1 MPYAKNYPFH
11 PRPDEKDLPSIPV
24 DVPGDEEY
32 LDVLFAPERDKES
45 EETWFHNLKRKWML
59 DPYAQGLFDYDEKG
73 RNPAGNTTKDTLYHG
88 TGLDNLQIRKS
99 DRKEEEKMEK
109 KLAEKDLIKNY
120 DIFEFIKFINEE
132 DDLHLTEVD
141 INKLYH
147 YAMDDRWENELEAW
161 EFAIIIAMW
170 SEGKWHVDWEPVM
183 IAMDSKKSTHERVPF
198 YTKEDYEELKSE
210 VKQFDKLED
219 WINHGLMA
227 TWLDVEPLKE
237 IWEKAH
243 GKKDLGTIK
252 TSAQY
257 GELDDMALFLSQKKK
272 EEVKTKARELMY
284 IDDEILE
291 KMGLDD
297 EKYQKLVS
305 ARFPLSDPE
314 VSEIRDIYLNYVKE
328 YVTEKVPAVIYL
340 ILEDNNYHTFNEALA
355 YLNLFDPSIDDITFY
370 HFEEWEGVNASK
382 KLAQEDNEIY
392 CKTETKKK
400 TTEQEADKILQAF
413 NARFDQIE
421 IAGPIYH
428 IYYWIDSDVIKEH
441 WRDIDKAFDGF
452 DYTVKVIQKSSKK
465 LAQESDKIYWQD
477 IPEDG
482 IIGIDKTTGEYQFD
496 GQLIYWYGDEVEEA
510 SSFLEKRAKTYDENK
525 KWVNTY
531 EITRHYGGD
540 EEGGW
545 WYNHYDCVDS
555 VQVDVSEVEKT
566 RDEKYKEH
574 EHLIEGDIYS
584 MGGGTDILV
593 YIEDVKAGK
602 ETVGRPHY
610 ESKKLAQ
617 KKLPDYLEGE
627 IDEEEV
633 IISVEEIEGGI
644 DIELNKKKAEEM
656 IISQLKEY
664 YKVVYDDIEVGFGD
678 NLDRGIMMT
687 VSIYDDEGDTIYR
700 GDGVIDDY
708 MWWADASETGIN
720 VGKSKQSSK
729 KLAEEKYK
737 TDEEIE
743 KEFKDYEIKS
753 LEFRD
758 SKDSGFIEIYFPEA
772 GESVGG
778 GTEYV
783 VDNFIIYDTGKI
795 AFDNWYPEN
804 IYLELV
810 DYIRKNR
817 KTSSKKLAQDF
828 DTTEGRPTV
837 EHKEPLE
844 TEEEIDIDEDFFEG
858 EKPMGLT
865 HTPGQKPL
873 TPSREKEVIEVEKDF
888 LRRLTPMDMKE
899 YTQLTNERTEAE
911 AEGDLSK
918 SDYMDHAIKN
928 LLKKYQEAPSTINE
942 SSPASFVGRMM
953 KAHTML
959 NEGDYTV
966 VISAIQDRLTKL
978 KNDMKLKV
986 VSASVYRID
995 RESDNKAV
1003 VDFSLDMMSRQSLT
1017 SRNIVVR
1024 AFKEGDEIEILPYFW
1039 DSLGRQYHFDE
1050 AGIKKVFNFV
1060 DTTKHVLDEF
1070 KEKEEKTN

>member
-88 TGLDNLQIRKS
+88 TGLDNLQLRKS
-99 DRKEEEKMEK
+99 DKKEEENMEK
-109 KLAEKDLIKNY
+109 KLAEKDLMRNY

-132 DDLHLTEVD
+132 DDLHLSEVD

-170 SEGKWHVDWEPVM
+170 SEGKWETDWEPVM
-183 IAMDSKKSTHERVPF
+183 IAMDSKKSAHERTPF
-198 YTKEDYEELKSE
+198 YTEEDYKELKSE
-210 VKQFDKLED
+210 AKQYDKLED
-219 WINHGLMA
+219 WLNQALMA

-237 IWEKAH
+237 IWEKVH

-257 GELDDMALFLSQKKK
+257 GELDDMASFLSQKKR
-272 EEVKTKARELMY
+272 EEIKTKAQELMY

-400 TTEQEADKILQAF
+400 ITEQEADRILQAF

-465 LAQESDKIYWQD
+465 LA
-477 IPEDG
+477 
-482 IIGIDKTTGEYQFD
+482 
-496 GQLIYWYGDEVEEA
+496 
-510 SSFLEKRAKTYDENK
+510 
-525 KWVNTY
+525 
-531 EITRHYGGD
+531 
-540 EEGGW
+540 
-545 WYNHYDCVDS
+545 
-555 VQVDVSEVEKT
+555 
-566 RDEKYKEH
+566 
-574 EHLIEGDIYS
+574 
-584 MGGGTDILV
+584 
-593 YIEDVKAGK
+593 
-602 ETVGRPHY
+602 
-610 ESKKLAQ
+610 
-617 KKLPDYLEGE
+617 
-627 IDEEEV
+627 
-633 IISVEEIEGGI
+633 
-644 DIELNKKKAEEM
+644 
-656 IISQLKEY
+656 
-664 YKVVYDDIEVGFGD
+664 
-678 NLDRGIMMT
+678 
-687 VSIYDDEGDTIYR
+687 
-700 GDGVIDDY
+700 
-708 MWWADASETGIN
+708 
-720 VGKSKQSSK
+720 
-729 KLAEEKYK
+729 
-737 TDEEIE
+737 
-743 KEFKDYEIKS
+743 
-753 LEFRD
+753 
-758 SKDSGFIEIYFPEA
+758 
-772 GESVGG
+772 
-778 GTEYV
+778 TEYV
-783 VDNFIIYDTGKI
+783 NVMLQKDYGKESDWDLAKTKKFPLGVITLVFQGEERYPTTWLGEVRVVIEKKERGRIIDEIIEK
-795 AFDNWYPEN
+795 YPEN
-804 IYLELV
+804 V
-810 DYIRKNR
+810 F
-817 KTSSKKLAQDF
+817 TSSKKLAQDF

-858 EKPMGLT
+858 EKPTGLT